1 MQARTAVDLPV
12 PRRPQISTPP
22 IDGLMAFSIKA
33 SRRFSWPTIALNGN
47 GTILVAPFTV
57 WDYLVK

>member
-22 IDGLMAFSIKA
+22 IDGLMAFSIMA
-33 SRRFSWPTIALNGN
+33 SRKFSWPTIALNGN
-47 GTILVAPFTV
+47 GTILVPPFTA
-57 WDYLVK
+57 